1 VKTTLFA
8 AALVVAAVS
17 IASITVIAA
26 APSGGDETTLA
37 QAGAPPAGAGPDG
50 GKGAMRPWMR
60 RPGMMGQGMGPG
72 MMQSPSERCIDR
84 LARRAGHRAYLEVRL
99 NLTAAQRPLWDKLQA
114 IAQNTEQQERQICQG
129 LKPRDKST
137 IVDRMGA
144 MQQMLS
150 AKAAG
155 LQAAA
160 EPLAALYQALTPEQR
175 TLLDHPHPHFHGGFH
190 RG

>member
-1 VKTTLFA
+1 VKTTLVA

-17 IASITVIAA
+17 VASISVIAA
-26 APSGGDETTLA
+26 APSAGDETTLA
-37 QAGAPPAGAGPDG
+37 QAGAPAAGAGPDG
-50 GKGAMRPWMR
+50 GKGPVRPWMR

-84 LARRAGHRAYLEVRL
+84 LARHAGHRAYLAVRL

-114 IAQNTEQQERQICQG
+114 VADQTEQQERQICQS

-137 IVDRMGA
+137 IVDRMDA
-144 MQQMLS
+144 IQQMLS

-155 LQAAA
+155 LQAAK
-160 EPLAALYQALTPEQR
+160 EPLASLYQALTPEQR
-175 TLLDHPHPHFHGGFH
+175 GLLDHPHPFFHHGFQ

>member
-17 IASITVIAA
+17 IASISVIAA

-37 QAGAPPAGAGPDG
+37 QAGAPPVGAGPDG
-50 GKGAMRPWMR
+50 GKGMRPWMR

>member
-8 AALVVAAVS
+8 AALVAAALS
-17 IASITVIAA
+17 AASISVIAA
-26 APSGGDETTLA
+26 APGGGDETTLA
-37 QAGAPPAGAGPDG
+37 QAGAPMPDT
-50 GKGAMRPWMR
+50 GKGPMRPWMR
-60 RPGMMGQGMGPG
+60 RPGMMGQGMMPQG

-84 LARRAGHRAYLEVRL
+84 LARQAGHLAYLAVRL
-99 NLTAAQRPLWDKLQA
+99 NLTAAQRPLWEKLQA
-114 IAQNTEQQERQICQG
+114 VADNAQQQERQICQS

-137 IVDRMGA
+137 IVDRMDA
-144 MQQMLS
+144 LQQMLS

-155 LQAAA
+155 LQAAK

-175 TLLDHPHPHFHGGFH
+175 ALLDHPHPFH